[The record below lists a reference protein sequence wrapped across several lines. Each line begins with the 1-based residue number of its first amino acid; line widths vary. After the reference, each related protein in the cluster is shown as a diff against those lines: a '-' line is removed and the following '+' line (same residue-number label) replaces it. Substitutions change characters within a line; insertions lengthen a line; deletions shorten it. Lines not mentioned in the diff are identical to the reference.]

1 MAGCAVVATTP
12 RAMGC
17 IAVCLLQRAAE
28 GYRKQE
34 AQVGGSMMSGGLET
48 SGVTGVMAESMEVE
62 TLVPSND
69 VVRVLPWHREA

>member
-1 MAGCAVVATTP
+1 MAWCAVVATTP
-12 RAMGC
+12 RAMGG

-34 AQVGGSMMSGGLET
+34 AQLGGSMMSGGLET

>member
-1 MAGCAVVATTP
+1 
-12 RAMGC
+12 
-17 IAVCLLQRAAE
+17 
-28 GYRKQE
+28 
-34 AQVGGSMMSGGLET
+34 MMSGGLET